1 MFDADYPIR
10 FSKMAEV
17 MFHDTQ
23 LFFGGVHASYHEL
36 NTLPDDVKSKMYL
49 YHYGDNWDQPET
61 WAQGAT
67 DFTGEPAKDG
77 FLGWAEQN
85 VAYDFK

>member
-1 MFDADYPIR
+1 
-10 FSKMAEV
+10 
-17 MFHDTQ
+17 
-23 LFFGGVHASYHEL
+23 L

-61 WAQGAT
+61 WAKGAT
-67 DFTGEPAKDG
+67 DFMGEPAKDG